1 MKIKKYWK
9 LQILNW
15 KISVTKFWKSNFWID
30 SFVAFSVGY
39 VVEYSIFSVDAV
51 FMEKFATQN
60 RLFWHFSKNQKNAD
74 FVRQITTPRM
84 HPQNFWLFLSCS
96 IFRWLCHG
104 IQYFFWRG
112 CFWGAIRETKSPVFR
127 IFAQNLSSPKKC
139 P

>member
-1 MKIKKYWK
+1 MENATKLSIQIFNFQNFVTEIFWFKVCHFYKNLKIKKW
-9 LQILNW
+9 QILNW

-74 FVRQITTPRM
+74 FVRQITNPKM
-84 HPQNFWLFLSCS
+84 HSQNFWLFLSCS
-96 IFRWLCHG
+96 IFRWLRHG
-104 IQYFFWRG
+104 IQ
-112 CFWGAIRETKSPVFR
+112 
-127 IFAQNLSSPKKC
+127 
-139 P
+139 